1 MIRWFDYIAI
11 YFFTTFIL
19 NGIITVLYGTY
30 PHNLW
35 GFLGIWGWYWMF
47 LNIYC
52 PIRWNQENK
61 R

>member
-19 NGIITVLYGTY
+19 NGVIQVIYGQ
-30 PHNLW
+30 NLW
-35 GFLGIWGWYWMF
+35 GFLAIWGWYWMF

-52 PIRWNQENK
+52 PYRWQQENK